1 MATREDILKLAD
13 HAPAGRHDPKARA
26 KFGVE
31 LNEFNAEIYA
41 GNLDDAATEL
51 ADLAYYW
58 CKMGLVMRWIHR
70 PVLDEA
76 CRTLNVDFQT
86 ALKLAQAKY
95 SLRVFNGKHKDA
107 ELEACK
113 RVIRA
118 L

>member
-13 HAPAGRHDPKARA
+13 HAPAGRHDRKALS
-26 KFGVE
+26 KFGAE
-31 LNEFNAEIYA
+31 LNEFNAEIQT
-41 GNLDDAATEL
+41 GQLDDALTEL
-51 ADLAYYW
+51 ADMAYYW
-58 CKMGLVMRWIHR
+58 CKMGWLMRLLHKRI
-70 PVLDEA
+70 VEEA
-76 CRTLNVDFQT
+76 CSTLDVDFQT
-86 ALKLAQAKY
+86 ALDLAEAKY